1 MVTANFE
8 TTHGLVWKYEVHCC
22 TAYTD
27 TVVPGRRM
35 RKVQVHA
42 IRAEDRRQVGC
53 IVLRIL
59 KELWCFIAAYQC

>member
-1 MVTANFE
+1 
-8 TTHGLVWKYEVHCC
+8 
-22 TAYTD
+22 
-27 TVVPGRRM
+27 M

-59 KELWCFIAAYQC
+59 KELWCFIAAYQCQHVFADTRMRLIITGE